1 MENINLELYKVF
13 YFVAYYKNITKASEI
28 LLISQPAI
36 TQSIKKLESEIGYTL
51 FYRTS
56 RGVELT
62 KEGLTLYEKI
72 KEPISSLNTC
82 KSSLDNSTNTTIIKI
97 GGGTTLL
104 KYNSI
109 AGFKRFKSKYP
120 DIKFEITK
128 GITSELFKDLENN
141 KLDLVLFNMPV
152 TTSEN
157 IKYEIIEEFQDVF
170 VASNDFSYLKDRKLT
185 IENLTNL
192 PFVLQSSVSS
202 SRKYLDNICKKNKI
216 KIDGYELESYDLVL
230 EFVKAGLGIGF
241 VNINHVK
248 EDIKKNKLFILNIDY
263 DISKRHIGI
272 AYNKKNI
279 NNNILKEFID
289 CVKEKN

>member
-62 KEGLTLYEKI
+62 QEGLKLYEKI
-72 KEPISSLNTC
+72 KDPISSLNTC
-82 KSSLDNSTNTTIIKI
+82 KATLDNSTITNIIKI

-109 AGFKRFKSKYP
+109 SGIKKFRNKYP
-120 DIKFEITK
+120 NIKFEITK
-128 GITSELFKDLENN
+128 GITSELLKELENN
-141 KLDLVLFNMPV
+141 KLDLVLFNMPIAAN
-152 TTSEN
+152 EN
-157 IKYEIIEEFQDVF
+157 IMYEVIEEFQDVF
-170 VASNDFSYLKDRKLT
+170 VASYDFAYLKDKKLN
-185 IENLTNL
+185 IEDLTNL

-248 EDIKKNKLFILNIDY
+248 DAIKKKKLFILNINC
-263 DISKRHIGI
+263 DIPKRCIGI
-272 AYNKKNI
+272 AYNRKNI
-279 NNNILKEFID
+279 NNKVIKQFID
-289 CVKEKN
+289 YIK